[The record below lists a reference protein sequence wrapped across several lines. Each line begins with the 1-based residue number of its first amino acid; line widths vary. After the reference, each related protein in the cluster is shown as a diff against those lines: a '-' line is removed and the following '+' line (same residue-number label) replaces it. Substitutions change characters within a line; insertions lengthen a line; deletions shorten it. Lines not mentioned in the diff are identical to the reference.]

1 MKEALKIK
9 SQTHA
14 LPLMLAVMFL
24 MGAAGRCDM
33 PLPEG
38 TYTGKFKVVYDT
50 ATFTGVTTLRLHG
63 ETYHCEGNENR
74 IPAGGSGTFNTTG
87 NSMIFHDENMW
98 TADFDWNLILKGKY
112 NYTLDGKNLKL
123 SMRKNGTMYEYDLVK
138 NQ

>member
-1 MKEALKIK
+1 MKEALKRK
-9 SQTHA
+9 SQTHT
-14 LPLMLAVMFL
+14 LSLMLAVMSL
-24 MGAAGRCDM
+24 IGAAARCDM

-63 ETYHCEGNENR
+63 DTYQCERNDNR
-74 IPAGGSGTFNTTG
+74 IPAGGSGTFTIRDNTI
-87 NSMIFHDENMW
+87 IFHDENMW
-98 TADFDWNLILKGKY
+98 TADFDWNLILKGEY